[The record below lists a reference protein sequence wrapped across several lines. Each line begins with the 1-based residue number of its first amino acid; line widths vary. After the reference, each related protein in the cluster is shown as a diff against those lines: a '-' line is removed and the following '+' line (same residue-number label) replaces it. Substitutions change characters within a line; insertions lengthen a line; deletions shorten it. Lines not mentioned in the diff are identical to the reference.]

1 MPTIEVFLA
10 KALLCI
16 SGLGCYPVLVGEDT
30 VPGEHTVQHVVLDN
44 QGNRE
49 DVLMYKWTG
58 VDRVQAIHPATNA
71 RRREL
76 LNENA
81 TERVTL
87 GCINVNDDVFLYL
100 LECCKNSQLKINP

>member
-1 MPTIEVFLA
+1 MTTIEVFLS

-16 SGLGCYPVLVGEDT
+16 SSLGCYPVLVGEDT
-30 VPGEHTVQHVVLDN
+30 LPGEHVVQHVMLENDGV
-44 QGNRE
+44 QE
-49 DVLMYKWTG
+49 DVLMYRWTG
-58 VDRVQAIHPATNA
+58 ERRVQAIHRATNG

-87 GCINVNDDVFLYL
+87 GCINVNDDVFDYL